1 MQIKTLMGHHLTP
14 IITTITKNKTTNVGK
29 DTEKL
34 KSSYIPQKNVRKKSG
49 AFLYAYSKQLK
60 IKYTKLF
67 YS

>member
-34 KSSYIPQKNVRKKSG
+34 KSSYISQKNVRKKKG
-49 AFLYAYSKQLK
+49 AFLYYY
-60 IKYTKLF
+60 IKKYKKKNQK
-67 YS
+67 